1 MGAGHFCSRG
11 QATHPRPLVSTCPV
25 HDQGTWLPHWPR
37 CLNLVGSF
45 RRSAW
50 LVGPRLTQGGDE
62 QAEWMEGSPQVAG
75 WPSAQGLHGGG
86 HIWTGPHSPA
96 QEPVLSLGRRQT
108 QGSMWAWPW
117 QGGAQRTPRT
127 PSPSRPHRG
136 GVRPAAAWAP
146 GLHGAAGEAGFP
158 RQGPHTPFLNKRHS
172 SASNKNAAEWMRP
185 VPLHTVPGGRAG
197 HPRSEQP
204 AQIPGP
210 RCGRSHPNLLGQRKA
225 RVLPHRQPSPNPCLV
240 SSTSDH
246 GRAPG
251 SPPSPAPGSLCLLSC
266 WGGPGHQQSGSP
278 TLQTPSVSLMG

>member
-1 MGAGHFCSRG
+1 MDGGLTSGCRVALSSRSPRGRPHLDWTPQPSSGACVVPG
-11 QATHPRPLVSTCPV
+11 QEADSGKHVGLALAGRCPEDPSHTIAITAPPRWCPA
-25 HDQGTWLPHWPR
+25 G
-37 CLNLVGSF
+37 CC
-45 RRSAW
+45 
-50 LVGPRLTQGGDE
+50 VGPR
-62 QAEWMEGSPQVAG
+62 A
-75 WPSAQGLHGGG
+75 AQ
-86 HIWTGPHSPA
+86 
-96 QEPVLSLGRRQT
+96 
-108 QGSMWAWPW
+108 
-117 QGGAQRTPRT
+117 
-127 PSPSRPHRG
+127 
-136 GVRPAAAWAP
+136 
-146 GLHGAAGEAGFP
+146 GAAGEAGFP